1 VDLVFIDDDHTYEGV
16 RNDFERFGH
25 RVGMGGSVLL
35 DDACDEAM
43 FRTHSESV
51 GKLPQEVLAEQSF
64 RLVKSVNRLAHL
76 ERVR

>member
-1 VDLVFIDDDHTYEGV
+1 
-16 RNDFERFGH
+16 
-25 RVGMGGSVLL
+25 VLF
-35 DDACDEAM
+35 DDACDEVM

-51 GKLPQEVLAEQSF
+51 GKLLREIVAEQSF